1 MNMARYLFR
10 YEFLDGKITT
20 YDFPSSDAT
29 TSINQ
34 ERHLLSLDNE
44 DAVRRLRDML
54 KILCAKT
61 WTSERECSQALMRVA
76 QGA

>member
-1 MNMARYLFR
+1 MTYLFR
-10 YEFLDGKITT
+10 YEFSDGKIMT
-20 YDFPSSDAT
+20 YDFPKSDAA

-34 ERHLLSLDNE
+34 ERQILALDSE
-44 DAVRRLRDML
+44 AAVNRLRDML

-61 WTSERECSQALMRVA
+61 WSSERECSQALLRVA